1 MKWVWAASELLRK
14 LRFQLRFREL
24 SRAPLK
30 LLRLEV
36 RDGSAECEWLAR
48 ANDPWDR
55 DLPVEVRVENQTSQ
69 ALRDALTI
77 RQLLFDSL
85 PEVHYAS
92 LKVYR
97 RTAWEAQELIISA
110 SVSRED
116 KPQ

>member
-1 MKWVWAASELLRK
+1 MKWVWAASELLKK
-14 LRFQLRFREL
+14 LRFQLRFGEL

-36 RDGSAECEWLAR
+36 REGSAECEWLAR
-48 ANDPWDR
+48 ANDPWDP
-55 DLPVEVRVENQTSQ
+55 DLPVAVRVENQTSQ

-97 RTAWEAQELIISA
+97 RTA
-110 SVSRED
+110 
-116 KPQ
+116 